1 MNYVRFASIFILS
14 LLVAVSIESFL
25 IIDRSWTIKGKEEAI
40 DAKSRDV
47 MELRAD
53 VAALQDDILKARGEY
68 NELRLEHERLLRE
81 VGGYAGSLRR
91 LKRWREGVVSY
102 SELKEWLRGD
112 KTEYE
117 PANWSVEVAAKL
129 IGKGEE
135 NGWDMAYV
143 NLEFK
148 TSSGELRAYGLC
160 AIELSDRGEVWII
173 PWRDEAIDPLQVGD
187 ELPPI
192 IHGGEFPG
200 AVICDVT
207 IIY

>member
-1 MNYVRFASIFILS
+1 MNYVRFASIFIIS

-25 IIDRSWTIKGKEEAI
+25 IIDWSWTIKGKEEAI

-47 MELRAD
+47 MELKAD
-53 VAALQDDILKARGEY
+53 VVALQDDILRVRGEY
-68 NELRLEHERLLRE
+68 NELRLEHDRLRRE
-81 VGGYAGSLRR
+81 VGEYADSLRR
-91 LKRWREGVVSY
+91 LERWREGVVSY
-102 SELKEWLRGD
+102 SELEEWLGGD

-117 PANWSVEVAAKL
+117 SANWSSEVAARL
-129 IGKGEE
+129 IEKGEE

-148 TSSGELRAYGLC
+148 TSSGELRAHGLC
-160 AIELSDRGEVWII
+160 AIKLSDRGEVWII
-173 PWRDEAIDPLQVGD
+173 PWRDEVIDPLRVGD

-200 AVICDVT
+200 AVICDLTVV
-207 IIY
+207 Y